1 MLVALHGLN
10 DTSYD
15 LRLNIL
21 PYLDFDQISK
31 LRGKKQQ
38 KLLDDTYTNLN
49 YHRAII
55 FLLAHD
61 KY

>member
-15 LRLNIL
+15 LRLKIL

-31 LRGKKQQ
+31 LRDKKQQ
-38 KLLDDTYTNLN
+38 KLND
-49 YHRAII
+49 IQI
-55 FLLAHD
+55 
-61 KY
+61 